1 MTSEEL
7 KAKAEKMQSY
17 LEAKPD
23 NQDEA
28 VIDRLEN
35 LQVLLAQS
43 GELLA
48 KAKYN
53 LDCKKND
60 SITLAL
66 KDALAGD
73 WSTTIIHKKID
84 ALCREENFIVNW
96 YDRINSSA
104 VHQIDALRSILS
116 YRKAQMQMN

>member
-96 YDRINSSA
+96 YAYVIYRPKVAGDVANLKNKSSK
-104 VHQIDALRSILS
+104 H
-116 YRKAQMQMN
+116 K

>member
-1 MTSEEL
+1 MTGEEL
-7 KAKAEKMQSY
+7 KLKAERMQAY
-17 LEAKPD
+17 LEAKPE

-35 LQVLLAQS
+35 LQVLMAQS

-66 KDALAGD
+66 KEAMLQD
-73 WSTTIIHKKID
+73 WSVSVINKKID

-96 YDRINSSA
+96 LDRINSSA
-104 VHQIDALRSILS
+104 VHQVDALRSILS
-116 YRKAQMQMN
+116 YRKAQMQI